1 MVLAAI
7 ERRYTVLAS
16 LALMLE
22 YEAVLTRREH
32 IHASGMSREG
42 IRQFLDSMS
51 AVLEPVVPTFQW
63 RPILRDPDDDF
74 VLEASINGGA
84 RVIVTLNHRDFSLIP
99 DCFGIEILSPGEA
112 FERVKRR

>member
-99 DCFGIEILSPGEA
+99 DYFGIEILSPGEA
-112 FERVKRR
+112 FERVKRL